1 VFLEL
6 ARFSWDILA
15 CIGTEADNI
24 LWGMQT
30 QQDTVEVSNSANQ
43 AYSQQARQSSE
54 AATQG
59 YCPAPYIRPGTQC
72 PHSSMLHHTIFSLSL
87 SLLIAFLLLFIPQS

>member
-15 CIGTEADNI
+15 CIVTEADNI

-43 AYSQQARQSSE
+43 AYSQQA
-54 AATQG
+54 
-59 YCPAPYIRPGTQC
+59 
-72 PHSSMLHHTIFSLSL
+72 
-87 SLLIAFLLLFIPQS
+87 